1 MMDFR
6 TEVCTFARPA
16 AMFKTLR
23 RLHGYN
29 LENRGL
35 NDLSETFQNFVTRA
49 RFFNI
54 GRLRRTWSHS
64 AVEFLKYRRLLPML
78 TSDEQ
83 AFNTAEFSDELT
95 PGLSVSTSTQ
105 SKECDS
111 PLQRSKNEDRK
122 ILVTNISRHVTANQL
137 KSFFSKFGAI
147 SSCYIPSEER
157 QHSLYATL
165 PKKSRSSLTAYITF
179 KNMEGAER
187 AKNATADE
195 LRFYDQVMLISQLSL
210 KKKGVVRNA
219 LQKTNVYSGPDDL
232 SNNMVTV
239 ASRSTTLSTLADVA
253 SLFSHRLSLSVLP
266 PKVLTLILS
275 FLPPMDRIRLERVSK
290 SFLESSIEAWKWN
303 DALSFSSDSGFGHT
317 FSPLNPLRNI
327 HLKALL
333 SRCGVHLKSLDL
345 SGVVHLLDEQ
355 AFHIISSSCPN
366 LEEVNLSGLGG
377 HWQTVRTFGEPLTN
391 LRSVI
396 YRDMVGISDK
406 TMWYLFKPLGMNI
419 CEVDLRGCRR
429 FKGRCF
435 RLFGNSLEKILLDG
449 CCRLDKQSLEELCLN
464 SPNITE
470 LRLSSC
476 QLVSDDILSLI
487 SRSLTHLK
495 SFALCGDFFPN
506 LTSMGLM
513 ALLRLRCLCELSLDN
528 NSLVSDEVL
537 EEITNLP
544 HLRFLSLAYAG
555 SDVTITEKVIMRI
568 GKLKELQTLDV
579 SSLAAIT
586 DRSLSTI
593 ISGCL
598 KLQIIRARCCTY
610 LGDEGVCSL
619 TTLKNLEHIDLS
631 GCLLVTSNGIQA
643 LLDAFPTSEYSQK
656 LTMITV
662 VVGGTVCNVQSL
674 RQSNSRVVVDISDYS
689 VSCSS
694 NTAEEL
700 FSISGRFLGTR
711 NNSDESSSD
720 DEFDA
725 LTTHRSFIIDALRDV
740 EDDSP
745 LETQESI
752 DEWAER
758 EALDLGLIAK

>member
-1 MMDFR
+1 M
-6 TEVCTFARPA
+6 
-16 AMFKTLR
+16 
-23 RLHGYN
+23 
-29 LENRGL
+29 
-35 NDLSETFQNFVTRA
+35 
-49 RFFNI
+49 
-54 GRLRRTWSHS
+54 
-64 AVEFLKYRRLLPML
+64 
-78 TSDEQ
+78 
-83 AFNTAEFSDELT
+83 
-95 PGLSVSTSTQ
+95 
-105 SKECDS
+105 
-111 PLQRSKNEDRK
+111 
-122 ILVTNISRHVTANQL
+122 
-137 KSFFSKFGAI
+137 
-147 SSCYIPSEER
+147 
-157 QHSLYATL
+157 
-165 PKKSRSSLTAYITF
+165 
-179 KNMEGAER
+179 
-187 AKNATADE
+187 
-195 LRFYDQVMLISQLSL
+195 
-210 KKKGVVRNA
+210 
-219 LQKTNVYSGPDDL
+219 
-232 SNNMVTV
+232 
-239 ASRSTTLSTLADVA
+239 
-253 SLFSHRLSLSVLP
+253 
-266 PKVLTLILS
+266 
-275 FLPPMDRIRLERVSK
+275 
-290 SFLESSIEAWKWN
+290 
-303 DALSFSSDSGFGHT
+303 
-317 FSPLNPLRNI
+317 
-327 HLKALL
+327 
-333 SRCGVHLKSLDL
+333 
-345 SGVVHLLDEQ
+345 
-355 AFHIISSSCPN
+355 
-366 LEEVNLSGLGG
+366 
-377 HWQTVRTFGEPLTN
+377 TN
-391 LRSVI
+391 LRSI
-396 YRDMVGISDK
+396 TYRDMVSVSDK

-419 CEVDLRGCRR
+419 CEIDLRGCRR

-495 SFALCGDFFPN
+495 SFALCGDYFPN

-544 HLRFLSLAYAG
+544 HLRLLSLAYAG
-555 SDVTITEKVIMRI
+555 SDVTITE
-568 GKLKELQTLDV
+568 ELDV

-593 ISGCL
+593 ISGCS
-598 KLQIIRARCCTY
+598 KLQIIRARCCTF

-674 RQSNSRVVVDISDYS
+674 RQSNSRVVVDISNYI

-700 FSISGRFLGTR
+700 FSISGGFLGTR

-758 EALDLGLIAK
+758 EALDLGLITK

>member
-1 MMDFR
+1 
-6 TEVCTFARPA
+6 
-16 AMFKTLR
+16 MFKTLR

-83 AFNTAEFSDELT
+83 AFNTADFSDELT
-95 PGLSVSTSTQ
+95 PGLSISTSPTQ

-122 ILVTNISRHVTANQL
+122 ILVTNISRRVTANQL

-219 LQKTNVYSGPDDL
+219 LQKTNVYSGSDDL

-275 FLPPMDRIRLERVSK
+275 FLPPMDRIRSERVSK

-377 HWQTVRTFGEPLTN
+377 HWQTVRTFGEPLRN

-694 NTAEEL
+694 NTTEEL
-700 FSISGRFLGTR
+700 FSISGGFLG
-711 NNSDESSSD
+711 
-720 DEFDA
+720 
-725 LTTHRSFIIDALRDV
+725 SFIIDALRDV

>member
-1 MMDFR
+1 MDLR

-64 AVEFLKYRRLLPML
+64 A
-78 TSDEQ
+78 
-83 AFNTAEFSDELT
+83 LT
-95 PGLSVSTSTQ
+95 PDLSISTSPTR

-122 ILVTNISRHVTANQL
+122 ILVTNISRRVTANQL

-147 SSCYIPSEER
+147 SSCYMPSEER

-187 AKNATADE
+187 AKNATSDE
-195 LRFYDQVMLISQLSL
+195 LKFYDQVMLISQLSL
-210 KKKGVVRNA
+210 KKKSVIRNTI
-219 LQKTNVYSGPDDL
+219 QKTDVYSGSDDL
-232 SNNMVTV
+232 SNNVVTV
-239 ASRSTTLSTLADVA
+239 TSRSTTLCTLADVA
-253 SLFSHRLSLSVLP
+253 SLFSNRLSLSILP

-303 DALSFSSDSGFGHT
+303 DALSFSSESSFGHT

-327 HLKALL
+327 HLKAVL

-391 LRSVI
+391 LRSI
-396 YRDMVGISDK
+396 TYRDMVSVSDK

-419 CEVDLRGCRR
+419 CEIDLRGCRR

-495 SFALCGDFFPN
+495 SFALCGDYFPN

-544 HLRFLSLAYAG
+544 HLRLLSLAYAG
-555 SDVTITEKVIMRI
+555 SDVTITE
-568 GKLKELQTLDV
+568 ELDV

-593 ISGCL
+593 ISGCS
-598 KLQIIRARCCTY
+598 KLQIIRARCCTF

-674 RQSNSRVVVDISDYS
+674 RQSNSRVVVDISNYI

-700 FSISGRFLGTR
+700 FSISGGFLGTR

-758 EALDLGLIAK
+758 EALDLDYKVPKIRIGANE

>member
-1 MMDFR
+1 M
-6 TEVCTFARPA
+6 
-16 AMFKTLR
+16 
-23 RLHGYN
+23 
-29 LENRGL
+29 
-35 NDLSETFQNFVTRA
+35 
-49 RFFNI
+49 
-54 GRLRRTWSHS
+54 
-64 AVEFLKYRRLLPML
+64 
-78 TSDEQ
+78 
-83 AFNTAEFSDELT
+83 
-95 PGLSVSTSTQ
+95 
-105 SKECDS
+105 
-111 PLQRSKNEDRK
+111 
-122 ILVTNISRHVTANQL
+122 
-137 KSFFSKFGAI
+137 
-147 SSCYIPSEER
+147 PSEER

-187 AKNATADE
+187 AKNATSDE
-195 LRFYDQVMLISQLSL
+195 LKFYDQVMLISQLSL
-210 KKKGVVRNA
+210 KKKSVIRNTI
-219 LQKTNVYSGPDDL
+219 QKTDVYSGSDDL
-232 SNNMVTV
+232 SNNVVTV
-239 ASRSTTLSTLADVA
+239 TSRSTTLCTLADVA
-253 SLFSHRLSLSVLP
+253 SLFSNRLSLSILP

-275 FLPPMDRIRLERVSK
+275 FLPPMDRIRLER
-290 SFLESSIEAWKWN
+290 AWKWN
-303 DALSFSSDSGFGHT
+303 DALSFSSESSFGHT

-327 HLKALL
+327 HLKAVL

-391 LRSVI
+391 LRSI
-396 YRDMVGISDK
+396 TYRDMVSVSDK

-419 CEVDLRGCRR
+419 CEIDLRGCRR

-495 SFALCGDFFPN
+495 SFALCGDYFPN

-544 HLRFLSLAYAG
+544 HLRLLSLAYAG
-555 SDVTITEKVIMRI
+555 SDVTITE
-568 GKLKELQTLDV
+568 ELDV

-593 ISGCL
+593 ISGCS
-598 KLQIIRARCCTY
+598 KLQIIRARCCTF

-674 RQSNSRVVVDISDYS
+674 RQSNSRVVVDISNYI

-700 FSISGRFLGTR
+700 FSISGGFLGTR

-758 EALDLGLIAK
+758 EALDLGLITK

>member
-1 MMDFR
+1 MI
-6 TEVCTFARPA
+6 

-64 AVEFLKYRRLLPML
+64 A
-78 TSDEQ
+78 
-83 AFNTAEFSDELT
+83 LT
-95 PGLSVSTSTQ
+95 PDLSISTSPTR

-122 ILVTNISRHVTANQL
+122 ILVTNISRRVTANQL

-147 SSCYIPSEER
+147 SSCYMPSEER

-187 AKNATADE
+187 AKNATSDE
-195 LRFYDQVMLISQLSL
+195 LKFYDQVMLISQLSL
-210 KKKGVVRNA
+210 KKKSVIRNTI
-219 LQKTNVYSGPDDL
+219 QKTDVYSGSDDL
-232 SNNMVTV
+232 SNNVVTV
-239 ASRSTTLSTLADVA
+239 TSRSTTLCTLADVA
-253 SLFSHRLSLSVLP
+253 SLFSNRLSLSILP

-303 DALSFSSDSGFGHT
+303 DALSFSSESSFGHT

-327 HLKALL
+327 HLKAVL

-391 LRSVI
+391 LRSI
-396 YRDMVGISDK
+396 TYRDMVSVSDK

-419 CEVDLRGCRR
+419 CEIDLRGCRR

-476 QLVSDDILSLI
+476 QLVSDDIL
-487 SRSLTHLK
+487 R
-495 SFALCGDFFPN
+495 
-506 LTSMGLM
+506 
-513 ALLRLRCLCELSLDN
+513 
-528 NSLVSDEVL
+528 
-537 EEITNLP
+537 
-544 HLRFLSLAYAG
+544 
-555 SDVTITEKVIMRI
+555 
-568 GKLKELQTLDV
+568 
-579 SSLAAIT
+579 
-586 DRSLSTI
+586 
-593 ISGCL
+593 
-598 KLQIIRARCCTY
+598 
-610 LGDEGVCSL
+610 
-619 TTLKNLEHIDLS
+619 
-631 GCLLVTSNGIQA
+631 
-643 LLDAFPTSEYSQK
+643 
-656 LTMITV
+656 
-662 VVGGTVCNVQSL
+662 
-674 RQSNSRVVVDISDYS
+674 
-689 VSCSS
+689 
-694 NTAEEL
+694 
-700 FSISGRFLGTR
+700 
-711 NNSDESSSD
+711 
-720 DEFDA
+720 
-725 LTTHRSFIIDALRDV
+725 
-740 EDDSP
+740 
-745 LETQESI
+745 
-752 DEWAER
+752 
-758 EALDLGLIAK
+758 